1 MLVVGIKSPRS
12 RLRSKTNN
20 NNKKKV
26 SAGTDDAKEISINT
40 AELNV

>member
-12 RLRSKTNN
+12 RLRSKTN
-20 NNKKKV
+20 KKKK
-26 SAGTDDAKEISINT
+26 SGTDDAKEISINT